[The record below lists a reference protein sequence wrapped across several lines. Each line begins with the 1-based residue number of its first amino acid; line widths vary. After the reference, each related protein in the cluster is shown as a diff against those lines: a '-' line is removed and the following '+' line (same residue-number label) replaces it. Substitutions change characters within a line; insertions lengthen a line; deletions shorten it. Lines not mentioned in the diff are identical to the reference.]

1 MNISRMN
8 LQFYMED
15 EDMLEELVQDGRF
28 NGRYIQIEPILNRD
42 GIFKR
47 GTECWFEV
55 RGQAFMYEIETFKYE
70 FRILNDQSFSIQQV
84 KALEAIVK
92 VKMATKKQK
101 EMYENICYQVNDL
114 QNRLSIYKSN
124 KQFGI

>member
-8 LQFYMED
+8 LQYYMED
-15 EDMLEELVQDGRF
+15 EDMLEELVENGGH
-28 NGRYIQIEPILNRD
+28 NGRYTQIEPILNRD

-47 GTECWFEV
+47 GNECWFEV
-55 RGQAFMYEIETFKYE
+55 RGQAFMYDIEMFKYE
-70 FRILNDQSFSIQQV
+70 FKILNNQSLSIQQV

-92 VKMATKKQK
+92 VKMASKKQK

-114 QNRLSIYKSN
+114 QSRLSIYKSI

>member
-8 LQFYMED
+8 LHFYMED

-42 GIFKR
+42 GVFKR
-47 GTECWFEV
+47 GKECWFEV
-55 RGQAFMYEIETFKYE
+55 RGQAFMYEIEMFKYE
-70 FRILNDQSFSIQQV
+70 FKILNNQSLSIQQV

-92 VKMATKKQK
+92 VKMASKKQK

-114 QNRLSIYKSN
+114 QNRLSLYKSN
-124 KQFGI
+124 KKFGI

>member
-1 MNISRMN
+1 MN

-55 RGQAFMYEIETFKYE
+55 RGQAFMYEIEMFKYE
-70 FRILNDQSFSIQQV
+70 FRILNNQSFSIQQV

>member
-8 LQFYMED
+8 LHFYMED
-15 EDMLEELVQDGRF
+15 EDMLEDLVQDGRF

-42 GIFKR
+42 GVFKR
-47 GTECWFEV
+47 GKECWFEV
-55 RGQAFMYEIETFKYE
+55 RGQAFMYEIEMFKYE
-70 FRILNDQSFSIQQV
+70 FKILNNQSLSIQQV

-92 VKMATKKQK
+92 VKMASKKQK

-114 QNRLSIYKSN
+114 QNRLSLYKSN
-124 KQFGI
+124 KKFGI

>member
-8 LQFYMED
+8 LQYYMED
-15 EDMLEELVQDGRF
+15 EDMLEELVEDGRF
-28 NGRYIQIEPILNRD
+28 NGRYTQIEPILNRD

-47 GTECWFEV
+47 GNECWFEV
-55 RGQAFMYEIETFKYE
+55 RGQAFMYDIEMFKYE
-70 FRILNDQSFSIQQV
+70 FKILNNQSLSIQQV

-92 VKMATKKQK
+92 VKMASKKQK

-114 QNRLSIYKSN
+114 QSRLSIYKSI

>member
-1 MNISRMN
+1 MN